1 MFDGLWLG
9 SKRKCVYYVLPKRK
23 GKQTSIHDVLGIAS
37 GDIVC
42 LMGTLKE
49 YLNFLCSI
57 VDGVEKEGK
66 QVSEWENRKK
76 QTSSRYGAYI
86 GSCHFAMSS
95 PSRERSE
102 KKKLIWLIRISQ
114 RATVVGKKSWMLWM
128 NGWHWVRR
136 SRTDKKH
143 EREWKNEF
151 WLC

>member
-66 QVSEWENRKK
+66 QVSE
-76 QTSSRYGAYI
+76 
-86 GSCHFAMSS
+86 
-95 PSRERSE
+95 
-102 KKKLIWLIRISQ
+102 
-114 RATVVGKKSWMLWM
+114 
-128 NGWHWVRR
+128 
-136 SRTDKKH
+136 
-143 EREWKNEF
+143 
-151 WLC
+151 